1 MKKFASV
8 LVQLKTLALEKIEQK
23 LESKRLELQQN
34 EREVLDKQAQ
44 LSAFKNPELGGMSLF
59 LQTQQLKSAL
69 RLEIEYYQQEGE
81 NLNKDL
87 KVLEKDYF
95 LANQELEKAKIILEK
110 EKQKEKEIVEKKEQT
125 LLDENAMILHWQ
137 KGGLACVKSC

>member
-23 LESKRLELQQN
+23 LESKRLEWQQN

-69 RLEIEYYQQEGE
+69 RMEIEYYQQESE

-87 KVLEKDYF
+87 KILEKEYL
-95 LANQELEKAKIILEK
+95 LANQELEKAKIILEN
-110 EKQKEKEIVEKKEQT
+110 EKQKEKEIVEKKEQA

-137 KGGLACVKSC
+137 KEGLHA

>member
-23 LESKRLELQQN
+23 LESKRLELQQK
-34 EREVLDKQAQ
+34 EREILDKQAQ

-69 RLEIEYYQQEGE
+69 RMEIEYYQQEGE

-87 KVLEKDYF
+87 KILEKDYL

-110 EKQKEKEIVEKKEQT
+110 EKRKEKEILEKKEQA

-137 KGGLACVKSC
+137 KGGLHA

>member
-8 LVQLKTLALEKIEQK
+8 WVQLKTLALEKIEQK
-23 LESKRLELQQN
+23 LESKRLEWRQN
-34 EREVLDKQAQ
+34 EREILDKQAQ

-69 RLEIEYYQQEGE
+69 RMEIEYYQQQSE
-81 NLNKDL
+81 NLIKDL
-87 KVLEKDYF
+87 KILEKDYF
-95 LANQELEKAKIILEK
+95 LANQELEKAKIILEN
-110 EKQKEKEIVEKKEQT
+110 EKRKEKEILEKKEQA

-137 KGGLACVKSC
+137 KEGLHA

>member
-69 RLEIEYYQQEGE
+69 RMEIEYYQQQSE
-81 NLNKDL
+81 NLTKDL
-87 KVLEKDYF
+87 KILEKDYL

-110 EKQKEKEIVEKKEQT
+110 EKQKEKEIVEKKEQA

-137 KGGLACVKSC
+137 KEGLHA

>member
-23 LESKRLELQQN
+23 LESKRLEWRQN

-69 RLEIEYYQQEGE
+69 RMEIEYYQQQGE
-81 NLNKDL
+81 NLIKDL
-87 KVLEKDYF
+87 KILEKDCL
-95 LANQELEKAKIILEK
+95 LANQELEKAKIILEN
-110 EKQKEKEIVEKKEQT
+110 EKRKEKEILEKKEQA

-137 KGGLACVKSC
+137 KEGLHA

>member
-23 LESKRLELQQN
+23 LESKRLELQQK
-34 EREVLDKQAQ
+34 EREILDKQAQ

-69 RLEIEYYQQEGE
+69 RMEIEYYQQEGE
-81 NLNKDL
+81 NLTKDL
-87 KVLEKDYF
+87 KILEKEYL

-110 EKQKEKEIVEKKEQT
+110 EKQKEKEILEKKEQA

-137 KGGLACVKSC
+137 KEVLHA

>member
-23 LESKRLELQQN
+23 LESKRLEWRQN
-34 EREVLDKQAQ
+34 EREILDKQAQ

-69 RLEIEYYQQEGE
+69 RMEIEYYQQQGE
-81 NLNKDL
+81 NLTKDL
-87 KVLEKDYF
+87 KILEKDYF
-95 LANQELEKAKIILEK
+95 LANQELEKAKIILEN
-110 EKQKEKEIVEKKEQT
+110 EKRKEKEILEKKEQA

-137 KGGLACVKSC
+137 KKGLHA

>member
-69 RLEIEYYQQEGE
+69 RMEIEYYQQESE

-87 KVLEKDYF
+87 KILERDYL

-110 EKQKEKEIVEKKEQT
+110 EKQKEKEIVEKKEQA

-137 KGGLACVKSC
+137 KEGLHA

>member
-23 LESKRLELQQN
+23 LESKRLEWRQN
-34 EREVLDKQAQ
+34 EREILDKQAQ

-69 RLEIEYYQQEGE
+69 RMEIEYYQQQSE
-81 NLNKDL
+81 NLTKDL
-87 KVLEKDYF
+87 KILEKDYF
-95 LANQELEKAKIILEK
+95 LANQELEKAKIILEN
-110 EKQKEKEIVEKKEQT
+110 EKRKEKEILEKKEQA

-137 KGGLACVKSC
+137 KEGLHA

>member
-1 MKKFASV
+1 MKKFAFV

-23 LESKRLELQQN
+23 LESKRLEWRQN
-34 EREVLDKQAQ
+34 EREILDKQAQ

-69 RLEIEYYQQEGE
+69 RMEIEYYQQEGE
-81 NLNKDL
+81 NLIKDL
-87 KVLEKDYF
+87 KILEKEYL
-95 LANQELEKAKIILEK
+95 LANQELEKAKIILEN
-110 EKQKEKEIVEKKEQT
+110 EKKKEKEILEKKEQA

-137 KGGLACVKSC
+137 KEGLHA

>member
-69 RLEIEYYQQEGE
+69 RMEIEYCQQEGE
-81 NLNKDL
+81 NLTKDL
-87 KVLEKDYF
+87 KILEKDYF
-95 LANQELEKAKIILEK
+95 LANQELEKAKIILEN
-110 EKQKEKEIVEKKEQT
+110 EKQKEKEILEKKEQA

-137 KGGLACVKSC
+137 KGGLHA

>member
-8 LVQLKTLALEKIEQK
+8 WVQLKTLALEKIEQK
-23 LESKRLELQQN
+23 LESKRLEWRQN
-34 EREVLDKQAQ
+34 EREILDKQAQ

-69 RLEIEYYQQEGE
+69 RMEIEYYQQQGE
-81 NLNKDL
+81 NLIKDL
-87 KVLEKDYF
+87 KILEKDYF
-95 LANQELEKAKIILEK
+95 LANQELEKAKIILEN
-110 EKQKEKEIVEKKEQT
+110 EKRKEKEILEKKEQA

-137 KGGLACVKSC
+137 KEGLHA

>member
-23 LESKRLELQQN
+23 LESKRLELQQK

-69 RLEIEYYQQEGE
+69 RMEIEYYQQEGE

-87 KVLEKDYF
+87 KILEKDYL
-95 LANQELEKAKIILEK
+95 LANQELEKAKIILEN
-110 EKQKEKEIVEKKEQT
+110 EKQKEKEIVEKKEQA

-137 KGGLACVKSC
+137 KEGLHA

>member
-8 LVQLKTLALEKIEQK
+8 WVQLKTLALEKIEQK
-23 LESKRLELQQN
+23 LESKRLEWRQN
-34 EREVLDKQAQ
+34 EREIFDKQAQ

-69 RLEIEYYQQEGE
+69 RMEIEYYQQQGE
-81 NLNKDL
+81 NLTKDL
-87 KVLEKDYF
+87 KILEKEYL
-95 LANQELEKAKIILEK
+95 LANQELEKAKIILEN
-110 EKQKEKEIVEKKEQT
+110 EKRKEKEILEKKEQA

-137 KGGLACVKSC
+137 KEGLHA

>member
-8 LVQLKTLALEKIEQK
+8 WVQLKTLALEKIEQK
-23 LESKRLELQQN
+23 LESKRLEWRQN
-34 EREVLDKQAQ
+34 EREILDKQAQ

-69 RLEIEYYQQEGE
+69 RMEIEYYQQQGE
-81 NLNKDL
+81 NLIKDL
-87 KVLEKDYF
+87 KILEKDYL
-95 LANQELEKAKIILEK
+95 LANQELEKAKIILEN
-110 EKQKEKEIVEKKEQT
+110 EKRKEKEILEKKEQA

-137 KGGLACVKSC
+137 KGGLHA

>member
-1 MKKFASV
+1 MKKFASI

-23 LESKRLELQQN
+23 LESKRLEWQQN
-34 EREVLDKQAQ
+34 EREILDKQAQ

-69 RLEIEYYQQEGE
+69 RMEIEYYQQESE
-81 NLNKDL
+81 NLIKDL
-87 KVLEKDYF
+87 KILEKEYL
-95 LANQELEKAKIILEK
+95 LANQELEKAKIILEN
-110 EKQKEKEIVEKKEQT
+110 EKRKEKEILEKKEQA

-137 KGGLACVKSC
+137 KEGLHA

>member
-59 LQTQQLKSAL
+59 LQIQQLKSAL
-69 RLEIEYYQQEGE
+69 RMEIEYYQQEGE

-87 KVLEKDYF
+87 KVLEKDYL
-95 LANQELEKAKIILEK
+95 LANQELEKAKIILEN
-110 EKQKEKEIVEKKEQT
+110 EKQKEKEIVEKKEQA

-137 KGGLACVKSC
+137 KEGLHA

>member
-23 LESKRLELQQN
+23 LESKRLELQQK

-69 RLEIEYYQQEGE
+69 RMEIEYYQQESE

-87 KVLEKDYF
+87 KILEKDYF
-95 LANQELEKAKIILEK
+95 LANQELEKAKIILEN
-110 EKQKEKEIVEKKEQT
+110 EKRKEKEILEKKEQT

-137 KGGLACVKSC
+137 KEGLHA

>member
-23 LESKRLELQQN
+23 LESKRLEWQQN
-34 EREVLDKQAQ
+34 EREILDKQAQ

-69 RLEIEYYQQEGE
+69 RMEIEYYQQESE
-81 NLNKDL
+81 NLTKDL
-87 KVLEKDYF
+87 KILEKEYL
-95 LANQELEKAKIILEK
+95 LANQELEKAKIILEN
-110 EKQKEKEIVEKKEQT
+110 EKRKEKEILEKKEQA

-137 KGGLACVKSC
+137 KEGLHA

>member
-69 RLEIEYYQQEGE
+69 RLEIEYCQQQSE
-81 NLNKDL
+81 NLTKDL
-87 KVLEKDYF
+87 KVLEKDYL
-95 LANQELEKAKIILEK
+95 LANQELEKAKIILEN
-110 EKQKEKEIVEKKEQT
+110 EKQKEQEILEKKEQA

-137 KGGLACVKSC
+137 KEGLHA

>member
-23 LESKRLELQQN
+23 LESKRLEWQQN
-34 EREVLDKQAQ
+34 EREILDKQAQ

-69 RLEIEYYQQEGE
+69 RMEIEYYQQESE
-81 NLNKDL
+81 NLIKDL
-87 KVLEKDYF
+87 KTLEKDYF
-95 LANQELEKAKIILEK
+95 LANQELEKAKIILEN
-110 EKQKEKEIVEKKEQT
+110 EKRKEKEILEKKEQA

-137 KGGLACVKSC
+137 KEGLHA

>member
-69 RLEIEYYQQEGE
+69 RMEIEYYQQESE

-87 KVLEKDYF
+87 KVLEKDYL
-95 LANQELEKAKIILEK
+95 LANQELEKAKIILEN
-110 EKQKEKEIVEKKEQT
+110 EKRKEKEILEKKEQA

-137 KGGLACVKSC
+137 KGGLHA

>member
-69 RLEIEYYQQEGE
+69 RMEIEYYQQEGE

-87 KVLEKDYF
+87 KVLEKDYL

-110 EKQKEKEIVEKKEQT
+110 EKQKEQKILEKKEQA

-137 KGGLACVKSC
+137 KEGLHA

>member
-23 LESKRLELQQN
+23 LESKRLEWRQN
-34 EREVLDKQAQ
+34 EREILDKQAQ
-44 LSAFKNPELGGMSLF
+44 LRAFKNPELGGTSLF

-69 RLEIEYYQQEGE
+69 RMEIEYYQQEGE

-87 KVLEKDYF
+87 KILEKEYL
-95 LANQELEKAKIILEK
+95 LANQELEKAKIILEN
-110 EKQKEKEIVEKKEQT
+110 EKRKEKEILEKKEQA

-137 KGGLACVKSC
+137 KEGLHA

>member
-23 LESKRLELQQN
+23 LESKRLELQQK

-69 RLEIEYYQQEGE
+69 RMEIEYYQQESE
-81 NLNKDL
+81 NLTKDL
-87 KVLEKDYF
+87 KVLEKDYL

-110 EKQKEKEIVEKKEQT
+110 EKQKEKEILEKKEQA

-137 KGGLACVKSC
+137 KEGLHA

>member
-59 LQTQQLKSAL
+59 LQIQQLKSTL
-69 RLEIEYYQQEGE
+69 RMEIEYYQQEGE
-81 NLNKDL
+81 NLTKDL

-95 LANQELEKAKIILEK
+95 LANQELEKAKIILEN
-110 EKQKEKEIVEKKEQT
+110 EKQKEKEILEKKEQA

-137 KGGLACVKSC
+137 KGGLHA

>member
-23 LESKRLELQQN
+23 LESKRLELRQN
-34 EREVLDKQAQ
+34 EREILDKQAQ

-69 RLEIEYYQQEGE
+69 RMEIEYYQQQSE
-81 NLNKDL
+81 NLTKDL
-87 KVLEKDYF
+87 KILEKDYL
-95 LANQELEKAKIILEK
+95 LANQELEKAKIILEN
-110 EKQKEKEIVEKKEQT
+110 EKQKEKEILEKKEQA

-137 KGGLACVKSC
+137 KGGLHA

>member
-8 LVQLKTLALEKIEQK
+8 LVQLKTLALEKIEQN
-23 LESKRLELQQN
+23 LESKRLEWRQN
-34 EREVLDKQAQ
+34 EREILDKQAQ

-69 RLEIEYYQQEGE
+69 RTEIEYYQQERK

-87 KVLEKDYF
+87 KILEKEYL
-95 LANQELEKAKIILEK
+95 LANQELEKAKIILEN
-110 EKQKEKEIVEKKEQT
+110 EKRKEKEILEKKEQA

-137 KGGLACVKSC
+137 KEGLHA

>member
-1 MKKFASV
+1 MKKFASI

-34 EREVLDKQAQ
+34 EREVLEKQAQ

-59 LQTQQLKSAL
+59 LQIQQLKSAL
-69 RLEIEYYQQEGE
+69 RMEIEYYQQEGE

-95 LANQELEKAKIILEK
+95 LANQELEKAKIILEN
-110 EKQKEKEIVEKKEQT
+110 EKQKEKEIVEKKEQA

-137 KGGLACVKSC
+137 KGGLHA

>member
-8 LVQLKTLALEKIEQK
+8 WVQLKTLALEKIEQK

-34 EREVLDKQAQ
+34 EREILDKQAQ

-69 RLEIEYYQQEGE
+69 RMEIEYYQQQGE
-81 NLNKDL
+81 NLTKDL
-87 KVLEKDYF
+87 KILEKDCL
-95 LANQELEKAKIILEK
+95 LANQELEKAKIILEN
-110 EKQKEKEIVEKKEQT
+110 EKRKEKEILEKKEQA
-125 LLDENAMILHWQ
+125 LLDENAMILYWQ
-137 KGGLACVKSC
+137 KEGLHA

>member
-23 LESKRLELQQN
+23 LESKRLELRQN

-69 RLEIEYYQQEGE
+69 RMEIEYYQQEGE

-95 LANQELEKAKIILEK
+95 LANQELEKAKIILEN
-110 EKQKEKEIVEKKEQT
+110 EKQKEKEILEKKEQA

-137 KGGLACVKSC
+137 KGGLHA

>member
-1 MKKFASV
+1 MKKFASI

-23 LESKRLELQQN
+23 LESKRLEWQQN
-34 EREVLDKQAQ
+34 EREILDKQAQ

-69 RLEIEYYQQEGE
+69 RMEIEYYQQENE

-87 KVLEKDYF
+87 KILEKDYL
-95 LANQELEKAKIILEK
+95 LANQELEKAKIILEN
-110 EKQKEKEIVEKKEQT
+110 EKRKEKEILEKKEQA

-137 KGGLACVKSC
+137 KEGLHA

>member
-8 LVQLKTLALEKIEQK
+8 WVQLKTLTLEKIEQK
-23 LESKRLELQQN
+23 LESKRLEWQQK
-34 EREVLDKQAQ
+34 EREILDKQAQ

-69 RLEIEYYQQEGE
+69 RMEIEYYQQESE
-81 NLNKDL
+81 NLIKDL
-87 KVLEKDYF
+87 KILEKECL
-95 LANQELEKAKIILEK
+95 LANQELEKAKIILEN
-110 EKQKEKEIVEKKEQT
+110 EKRKEKEILEKKEQA

-137 KGGLACVKSC
+137 KEGLHA

>member
-8 LVQLKTLALEKIEQK
+8 LVQLKTLALEKIERK

-34 EREVLDKQAQ
+34 EREVLDKQTQ
-44 LSAFKNPELGGMSLF
+44 LSAFKNPDLGGMSLF

-69 RLEIEYYQQEGE
+69 RMEIEYYQQESE

-87 KVLEKDYF
+87 KVLEKDYL
-95 LANQELEKAKIILEK
+95 LANQELEKAKIILEN
-110 EKQKEKEIVEKKEQT
+110 EKQKEKEILEKKEQA

-137 KGGLACVKSC
+137 KEGLHA

>member
-23 LESKRLELQQN
+23 LESKRLEWRQN
-34 EREVLDKQAQ
+34 EREIFDKQAQ

-69 RLEIEYYQQEGE
+69 RMEIEYYQQQGE
-81 NLNKDL
+81 NLIKDL
-87 KVLEKDYF
+87 KILEKDCL
-95 LANQELEKAKIILEK
+95 LANRELEKAKIILEN
-110 EKQKEKEIVEKKEQT
+110 EKRKEKEILEKKEQA

-137 KGGLACVKSC
+137 KEGLHA

>member
-23 LESKRLELQQN
+23 LESKRLKLRQN
-34 EREVLDKQAQ
+34 EREVLNKQAQ

-69 RLEIEYYQQEGE
+69 RMEIEYYQQEGE
-81 NLNKDL
+81 NLTKDL
-87 KVLEKDYF
+87 KILEKDYL

-110 EKQKEKEIVEKKEQT
+110 EKQKEKEILEKKEQA

-137 KGGLACVKSC
+137 KEGLHA